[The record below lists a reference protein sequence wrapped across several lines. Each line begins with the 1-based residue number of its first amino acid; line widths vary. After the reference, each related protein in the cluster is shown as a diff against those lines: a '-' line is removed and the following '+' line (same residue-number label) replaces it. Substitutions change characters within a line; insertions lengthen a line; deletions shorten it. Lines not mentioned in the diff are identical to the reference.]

1 MAELTIRP
9 EEIRDALDRFVTEYQ
24 PADTAAEEV
33 GTVVDAGDGIAHVEG
48 LPSVMTNELLEFED
62 GTRGIALNLDVR
74 DIGVV
79 VLGEFDGIEEGQQV
93 RRTGQVLSVPVGEGY
108 LGRVVDPLGK
118 PIDGLGEIQGIDG
131 DRALELQAAGVMQR
145 QEVREP
151 LQTGIKAIDGMI
163 PIGRG
168 QRELIIGDR
177 KTGKTAI
184 AVDTIINQKANWDS
198 GDPKK
203 QVRCIYVAIGQKGST
218 IASVRGALEEAG
230 AMEYTTIVASPA
242 SDPAGFKYV
251 APYTGSAIGQ
261 HWMYQGKHVLIVFDD
276 LTKQAEAYR
285 SMSLLLR
292 RPPGREAYPGDVFYL
307 HSRLLER
314 CAKLSNELGAGSMTG
329 LPIIETKANDVSAFI
344 PTNVISITDGQ
355 IFLQS
360 DLFNANIRPAI
371 DVGISVSRV
380 GGAAQVKGMKNV
392 SGSLKIDLAQFR
404 AMEAF
409 AMFASD
415 LDATSRRQLDR
426 GQRLVQ
432 LLRQPQYSP
441 YPVEDQIVSIWAGT
455 KGHFDDVPVNDVLR
469 FERDFLD
476 YLRRESKVLDAIRES
491 GLFGDDEAQAVTDA
505 LKAFKPTFQ
514 TSEGTLLGTEAEAE
528 AMDEGDVEQEQIVRQ
543 KRG

>member
-1 MAELTIRP
+1 M
-9 EEIRDALDRFVTEYQ
+9 
-24 PADTAAEEV
+24 
-33 GTVVDAGDGIAHVEG
+33 
-48 LPSVMTNELLEFED
+48 
-62 GTRGIALNLDVR
+62 
-74 DIGVV
+74 
-79 VLGEFDGIEEGQQV
+79 
-93 RRTGQVLSVPVGEGY
+93 
-108 LGRVVDPLGK
+108 GK
-118 PIDGLGEIQGIDG
+118 
-131 DRALELQAAGVMQR
+131 
-145 QEVREP
+145 
-151 LQTGIKAIDGMI
+151 
-163 PIGRG
+163 
-168 QRELIIGDR
+168 
-177 KTGKTAI
+177 
-184 AVDTIINQKANWDS
+184 
-198 GDPKK
+198 
-203 QVRCIYVAIGQKGST
+203 
-218 IASVRGALEEAG
+218 
-230 AMEYTTIVASPA
+230 
-242 SDPAGFKYV
+242 
-251 APYTGSAIGQ
+251 
-261 HWMYQGKHVLIVFDD
+261 
-276 LTKQAEAYR
+276 
-285 SMSLLLR
+285 
-292 RPPGREAYPGDVFYL
+292 
-307 HSRLLER
+307 
-314 CAKLSNELGAGSMTG
+314 GSMTG

-432 LLRQPQYSP
+432 LLRQPQYTP

-455 KGHFDDVPVNDVLR
+455 KGHFDDVPVDDVLR

-476 YLRRESKVLDAIRES
+476 YLRREGKVLDAIRES

-528 AMDEGDVEQEQIVRQ
+528 AMDEDDVEQEQIVRQ